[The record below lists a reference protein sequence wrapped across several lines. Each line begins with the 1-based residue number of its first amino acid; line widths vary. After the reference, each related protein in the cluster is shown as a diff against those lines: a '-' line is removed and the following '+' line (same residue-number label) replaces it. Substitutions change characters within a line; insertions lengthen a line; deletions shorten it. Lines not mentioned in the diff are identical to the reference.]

1 MSGSRAG
8 PKSKA
13 KARAQQKSAATK
25 ATPADK
31 KRLRRNAKVKK
42 NLRGA
47 LQRVV
52 KTGTITDK
60 RAALL
65 SFWDAAT
72 HKGIP
77 IPLRTTFGNYAL
89 HTFTDRFNFQAS
101 TTHDTILWIP
111 WTSSP
116 ISVMSFRVNAGD
128 VPIRQRVFSQLQST
142 LSGASATC
150 PVAVRP
156 FRSSW
161 RIANTTKQMSV
172 DSNIMVCSYDSAIPL
187 HVTFGPGASNQAAIL
202 DAQTVRIRNY
212 IQQDANTRVYTG
224 RELTKEHMFASIP
237 CSWPAYN
244 SYHPFVPMVGSVA
257 NWSGNDTGSGE
268 AWNMQSQ
275 DLYNLAVRTDG
286 SAQLTTGDNPSFDE
300 NNTYPYSTN
309 TNVMV
314 NSGPLVDIPC
324 MRGHFVLIPRNTQ
337 DAAALSSDSE
347 SYIFERHLQV
357 GCRFRPNSLGS
368 ASHMTPTPGN
378 VGHEDNLLRSV
389 MHLSSNPAAGIH
401 SAVADAHHVVS
412 SVVSG
417 AAQAGEAFNSMKG
430 LAELLAGM

>member
-1 MSGSRAG
+1 MGGSKAG
-8 PKSKA
+8 PKARA
-13 KARAQQKSAATK
+13 KARAQNKSASTK
-25 ATPADK
+25 ATPAGK
-31 KRLRRNAKVKK
+31 KRQRRNSKARKSQ
-42 NLRGA
+42 LGA
-47 LQRVV
+47 LQRIA

-72 HKGIP
+72 HKGVP

-111 WTSSP
+111 WVSSP
-116 ISVMSFRVNAGD
+116 VSIMSFRVNAGD

-150 PVAVRP
+150 PVAMRP

-172 DSNIMVCSYDSAIPL
+172 DSNIFVCSYDSAIPM
-187 HVTFGPGASNQAAIL
+187 HVNFSGTASGAVSIL
-202 DAQTVRIRNY
+202 DAQTTRLRSF

-224 RELTKEHMFASIP
+224 REITKEHMFASLPCHWPEYNAYHDFIP
-237 CSWPAYN
+237 LA
-244 SYHPFVPMVGSVA
+244 GSVA
-257 NWSGNDTGSGE
+257 SWSGNDTGAGE

-275 DLYNLAVRTDG
+275 DFYNLSLRSDNGT
-286 SAQLTTGDNPSFDE
+286 QLTVGDNPSYDE
-300 NNTYPYSTN
+300 YSTYPYSTP

-314 NSGPLVDIPC
+314 NSGPLVGIPC

-337 DAAALSSDSE
+337 DAAALNSDSE

-378 VGHEDNLLRSV
+378 IAHEDTLLKSV

-401 SAVADAHHVVS
+401 SAVADAHNVVS

-417 AAQAGEAFNSMKG
+417 AAQAGEAFNSLKG
-430 LAELLAGM
+430 LAEVLGAM